1 MKKVVPNG
9 ETTIFVYDAG
19 AKLIAEYS
27 TVVAP
32 VQDAKV
38 AYLTADHLG
47 SPRINTDA
55 NGNVTARHDYHPFGE
70 EISTAQRTTGLGYDG
85 DTIRK
90 QFTGYER
97 DNEIDLDFAQARYY
111 GYNHGR
117 FTSPDPYKIVAE
129 VQYERDEQ
137 KARAMLNR
145 YLSQPQQLNRYP
157 YAINNPL
164 KYIDPSGEIIW
175 LTGNE
180 EERKAA
186 LQRIRNTLGEERFA
200 LVKVDA
206 DGRRLSLSNENVA
219 KMQKIGDDDLNKEF
233 STGMAEMLNSSAVV
247 EFSVTE
253 KFTNVNGYEIDLN
266 TRTYAGGLTVSGKD
280 SSSGNI
286 QIFVHPRAGEIVTQE
301 AKNRGG
307 LKDKTSD
314 GNALTVTNEMV
325 DAHEFGHAW
334 DRMRSQG
341 TPAMSGGRLREAGW
355 QVFEN
360 AIRSRNP
367 SNPQRRTKH

>member
-1 MKKVVPNG
+1 M
-9 ETTIFVYDAG
+9 
-19 AKLIAEYS
+19 
-27 TVVAP
+27 
-32 VQDAKV
+32 
-38 AYLTADHLG
+38 
-47 SPRINTDA
+47 
-55 NGNVTARHDYHPFGE
+55 
-70 EISTAQRTTGLGYDG
+70 
-85 DTIRK
+85 

-145 YLSQPQQLNRYP
+145 YLSQPQQWNRYP

-186 LQRIRNTLGEERFA
+186 LQRIRNMLGEERFA

-233 STGMAEMLNSSAVV
+233 STGMAEMLNSSAAV

-325 DAHEFGHAW
+325 DAHEFRHAW

-341 TPAMSGGRLREAGW
+341 PPAMSGGRLREAGW

>member
-1 MKKVVPNG
+1 M
-9 ETTIFVYDAG
+9 
-19 AKLIAEYS
+19 
-27 TVVAP
+27 
-32 VQDAKV
+32 
-38 AYLTADHLG
+38 
-47 SPRINTDA
+47 
-55 NGNVTARHDYHPFGE
+55 
-70 EISTAQRTTGLGYDG
+70 
-85 DTIRK
+85 

-145 YLSQPQQLNRYP
+145 YLSQPQQWNRYP

-186 LQRIRNTLGEERFA
+186 LQRIRNMLGEERFA

-341 TPAMSGGRLREAGW
+341 PPAMSGGRLREAGW